1 MTPKFR
7 AWDNGMEMMVY
18 QGDDEIYICFDGEK
32 WKLLDYYGTHWE
44 TDEYGMNEIEQ
55 PWEVENIEIMQWT
68 GMKDIKG
75 VEIYEGDILKCTSG
89 IYTNLGATGTGEY
102 EETIK
107 QVIWKD
113 DSWGTRVISSN
124 LTSKGAEK
132 SGLVIS
138 AKYAEIIGNIY
149 ENPEL
154 LEDLKNG

>member
-1 MTPKFR
+1 MRDIKFR
-7 AWDNGMEMMVY
+7 AWDKKKNNWF
-18 QGDDEIYICFDGEK
+18 DDEGSLYIELNGNINFGWNGEVMD
-32 WKLLDYYGTHWE
+32 DY
-44 TDEYGMNEIEQ
+44 TDRIILIQCTEL
-55 PWEVENIEIMQWT
+55 
-68 GMKDIKG
+68 KDSNG
-75 VEIYEGDILKCTSG
+75 VEIYEGDILKCTSR

-138 AKYAEIIGNIY
+138 TKYAEVIGNIY
-149 ENPEL
+149 ENTEL
-154 LEDLKNG
+154 LED

>member
-1 MTPKFR
+1 MVPKFR
-7 AWDNGMEMMVY
+7 AWDKNNKEMISWRHLLNGHNLRNVFMRTEMC
-18 QGDDEIYICFDGEK
+18 GLE
-32 WKLLDYYGTHWE
+32 L
-44 TDEYGMNEIEQ
+44 
-55 PWEVENIEIMQWT
+55 MQST
-68 GMKDIKG
+68 GLKDKNG
-75 VEIYEGDILKCTSG
+75 VEIFEGDILKCTSG

-138 AKYAEIIGNIY
+138 AKYAEVVGNIY
-149 ENPEL
+149 EQPEL
-154 LEDLKNG
+154 QAND

>member
-1 MTPKFR
+1 MRDIRFR
-7 AWDNGMEMMVY
+7 AWDKKKN
-18 QGDDEIYICFDGEK
+18 DWFDEYDGELYIELNGNINFG
-32 WKLLDYYGTHWE
+32 WNGEVMDDYTDRVILLQY
-44 TDEYGMNEIEQ
+44 
-55 PWEVENIEIMQWT
+55 T
-68 GMKDIKG
+68 GLKDSNG
-75 VEIYEGDILKCTSG
+75 VEIYEGDILKCTSR

-102 EETIK
+102 EENIK

-113 DSWGTRVISSN
+113 DSWGTRIISSN

-154 LEDLKNG
+154 LEG

>member
-1 MTPKFR
+1 MIPKFR
-7 AWDNGMEMMVY
+7 AWVKPEILSNHMDGVIAEAKPDFIERVCLVKRDDLIKNECF
-18 QGDDEIYICFDGEK
+18 DEIFDFDDVI
-32 WKLLDYYGTHWE
+32 L
-44 TDEYGMNEIEQ
+44 
-55 PWEVENIEIMQWT
+55 MQST
-68 GMKDIKG
+68 GLKDCNG
-75 VEIYEGDILKCTSG
+75 VEIYEGDILKCASR

-138 AKYAEIIGNIY
+138 AKYAEVVGNIY
-149 ENPEL
+149 EDPEL
-154 LEDLKNG
+154 LEGR

>member
-1 MTPKFR
+1 MIPKFR
-7 AWDNGMEMMVY
+7 AWDKKKNDWFDEDSGELYIELNGNINFGWNGEVM
-18 QGDDEIYICFDGEK
+18 DDYTDRVI
-32 WKLLDYYGTHWE
+32 LLQY
-44 TDEYGMNEIEQ
+44 
-55 PWEVENIEIMQWT
+55 T
-68 GMKDIKG
+68 GLKDSNG
-75 VEIYEGDILKCTSG
+75 VEIYEGDILKCTSR

-154 LEDLKNG
+154 LEG